1 MTHHFN
7 KLSREPG
14 RNTLVKKQVNRLL
27 GRVGRRLLHS
37 TVRELATDLSRC
49 TKDVVSQT
57 DLWVKY
63 KLLSSEE
70 RSKLDFRDVGWQA
83 YSQTD
88 EDGILLYLLSTL
100 GAPTRRSVEIC
111 ASDGRECNT
120 ANLLINHHYTGFLID
135 GDQNHV
141 EAGRRWYGKHPA
153 TYVFPP
159 DFICEWV
166 TAENINS
173 VLEAKGYEGEVDV
186 LSIDVDGIDYW
197 LWKAIDVV
205 QPRIV
210 VIEYQCHLGAENSWT
225 VPYRPDFRADQHPM
239 AHGWLPTFAGAS
251 LLALKKLADEKGYR
265 LVGCNCFGFNAFF
278 VKNELGMDFL
288 PTVSVESCLQHERVR
303 WSIKER
309 YPMSKDF
316 DWQEV

>member
-173 VLEAKGYEGEVDV
+173 VFKTL
-186 LSIDVDGIDYW
+186 
-197 LWKAIDVV
+197 
-205 QPRIV
+205 
-210 VIEYQCHLGAENSWT
+210 
-225 VPYRPDFRADQHPM
+225 
-239 AHGWLPTFAGAS
+239 
-251 LLALKKLADEKGYR
+251 
-265 LVGCNCFGFNAFF
+265 
-278 VKNELGMDFL
+278 
-288 PTVSVESCLQHERVR
+288 
-303 WSIKER
+303 
-309 YPMSKDF
+309 
-316 DWQEV
+316 